1 MAGMSDPGKGPRF
14 LTLTDVAEVLNTSS
28 AQVYALVRRG
38 DLAAIKIGGRG
49 QWRVEASE
57 LEAYIQRMYAEAR
70 TFIDEFN
77 RQDNRQ
83 VRGIAPETEKE
94 LERYSWPGNVREL
107 RNVIQRAVVL
117 SGTGLITNE
126 HLPDNVLRSVTPAAS
141 VPAASVTPIREMER
155 DLILRA
161 LEETNQDKRKAA
173 QLLGISL
180 KTLYNKLAKYGIQ
193 AVKSARLT

>member
-1 MAGMSDPGKGPRF
+1 
-14 LTLTDVAEVLNTSS
+14 L
-28 AQVYALVRRG
+28 
-38 DLAAIKIGGRG
+38 LAK
-49 QWRVEASE
+49 
-57 LEAYIQRMYAEAR
+57 

-83 VRGIAPETEKE
+83 VRGLTPDTEKE
-94 LERYSWPGNVREL
+94 LERYGWPGNVREL

-117 SGTGLITNE
+117 SGTGLISSE
-126 HLPDNVLRSVTPAAS
+126 HLPDNVLRNVGPSAS
-141 VPAASVTPIREMER
+141 TAAASVTPIREMER

-161 LEETNQDKRKAA
+161 LEETGQDKRKAA